1 MGFIAAGAATL
12 PHRKALLGEGYDRD
26 SIYFRALHDAV
37 EVLRGL
43 LPEKDAKSM
52 LPDVSDTFCSFFEKG
67 DFDKLKWQKIYTQS
81 FEKGLYTDWRT

>member
-1 MGFIAAGAATL
+1 M
-12 PHRKALLGEGYDRD
+12 
-26 SIYFRALHDAV
+26 

-67 DFDKLKWQKIYTQS
+67 DFDKLKWQKLYTQS
-81 FEKGLYTDWRT
+81 FEKGLYTDWLTQLSPGDRARALSCAQKFPVVG